1 MSKIFKTSVFAL
13 ATAAILGSSAL
24 AADLPSKKEPALAPA
39 AAAPLFTWAGA
50 YVGAHFGHM
59 WGRTRVD
66 DSGTITETG
75 ARTNGFLGGG
85 LAGYNL
91 QSGAFVYGLEGDFS
105 IGRVRGHGISIS
117 LPPTP
122 IAVPN
127 DYTLNWAGNI
137 RGRLGYAITPTTLPF
152 IAGGVAITD
161 LRFTD
166 NNAKVILETGKT
178 RVGWTLGAGVDQ
190 AFTNN
195 LVGRIE
201 YVYADYGQ
209 VIYDYGGGDY
219 YKLRFKSQT
228 LRAALIWKF

>member
-1 MSKIFKTSVFAL
+1 MSNIVKTSIFAL
-13 ATAAILGSSAL
+13 ATLAALGGSVS
-24 AADLPSKKEPALAPA
+24 AADLPSKKAPLIA
-39 AAAPLFTWAGA
+39 PVVAAPVFTWAGA

-59 WGRTRVD
+59 WGSTRVD

-91 QSGAFVYGLEGDFS
+91 QSGAFVYGLEGDVS
-105 IGRVRGHGISIS
+105 VGRVRGHGVATKV
-117 LPPTP
+117 L
-122 IAVPN
+122 PN

-152 IAGGVAITD
+152 IVGGVAITD

-195 LVGRIE
+195 LVGRVE

>member
-1 MSKIFKTSVFAL
+1 MTFAL
-13 ATAAILGSSAL
+13 ATLAALGGSVS
-24 AADLPSKKEPALAPA
+24 AADLPSKKAPLIA
-39 AAAPLFTWAGA
+39 PIVAAPVFTWAGA
-50 YVGAHFGHM
+50 HVGAHFGHM

-85 LAGYNL
+85 LAGYNF
-91 QSGAFVYGLEGDFS
+91 QSGAFVYGLEADASYGS
-105 IGRVRGHGISIS
+105 VRGHGDGT
-117 LPPTP
+117 PPSP
-122 IAVPN
+122 PPVVPN

-152 IAGGVAITD
+152 ISGGVAIAD

-166 NNAKVILETGKT
+166 NNAKVILPVGKT

-195 LVGRIE
+195 LVIRIE
-201 YVYADYGQ
+201 YAYADDG
-209 VIYDYGGGDY
+209 
-219 YKLRFKSQT
+219 
-228 LRAALIWKF
+228 